1 MKKIIGIITA
11 LALILSC
18 VPVFAEGCTISADS
32 STATENGTAVVTIK
46 IENNPGMAIGKVKLN
61 FDKTKLMPVGASKGD
76 VLQNAYSFT
85 SNLDDE
91 SIDAAELDFVT
102 ITWMNMADITG
113 DGTLATVEFAV
124 VGEQTGDTDI
134 GVEVSELAN
143 AMQADI
149 SAAEVNGKVSFGGG
163 DSGGD
168 TDNDGI
174 ELGISSS
181 TVTRSGSNISGSM
194 DLSVYSPE
202 EETAAFIFA
211 IFDGTGRLTAV
222 KVKDKV
228 HLNAGANTVPLDE
241 ISATVSTDK
250 ACAVKVYMWGSI
262 DGMRPL
268 TSEPI
273 TQIYR

>member
-1 MKKIIGIITA
+1 MRQ
-11 LALILSC
+11 
-18 VPVFAEGCTISADS
+18 
-32 STATENGTAVVTIK
+32 
-46 IENNPGMAIGKVKLN
+46 KL
-61 FDKTKLMPVGASKGD
+61 LEA
-76 VLQNAYSFT
+76 
-85 SNLDDE
+85 
-91 SIDAAELDFVT
+91 
-102 ITWMNMADITG
+102 
-113 DGTLATVEFAV
+113 
-124 VGEQTGDTDI
+124 GDTDI

-143 AMQADI
+143 AVQTDI
-149 SAAEVNGKVSFGGG
+149 SASAVNGKVSFGGG
-163 DSGGD
+163 DD
-168 TDNDGI
+168 TDNSGI

-181 TVTRSGSNISGSM
+181 TVTRSGSSVGGSM